1 MTPAQQVKAAGLNSL
16 AEVASITKQS
26 VQTLS
31 NWSKHKPE
39 LFAVVIAGCLS
50 KKQLA
55 SESLNCHTECRK

>member
-1 MTPAQQVKAAGLNSL
+1 MTPAKQAKAAGLNSL

-39 LFAVVIAGCLS
+39 LFAVVLSGCVS
-50 KKQLA
+50 KRALA
-55 SESLNCHTECRK
+55 AQ